1 CLHRRDAAAVAAGHR
16 AVRRGRG
23 AGRPMGRGPARSL
36 ARRGPAVRA
45 EGVAAV
51 TAVRRLG
58 HRQGEPVLL
67 NQDLHVNNVLL
78 AEREPW
84 LVIAPRP
91 LLGERELAVA
101 AVVRECG
108 LGHGRREVWYRLD
121 RLCAELGVGRE
132 RARGWSMGYA
142 VVWAFLD

>member
-1 CLHRRDAAAVAAGHR
+1 
-16 AVRRGRG
+16 
-23 AGRPMGRGPARSL
+23 MGQGPARSL

-45 EGVAAV
+45 EVDAAV
-51 TAVRRLG
+51 TALRELG
-58 HRQGEPVLL
+58 PSQGEPILL

-84 LVIAPRP
+84 LVIDPKP

-101 AVVRECG
+101 AVVRDYG

-121 RLCAELGVGRE
+121 RLCAELGVDRE

-142 VVWAFLD
+142 VVWAFLDEEGMSRHFDTARWLLL